1 MYQFRDDGGGC
12 SPKVRW
18 TSDLSTARG
27 ILVAVPYWG
36 ALWAA
41 IILAIWLS
49 T

>member
-1 MYQFRDDGGGC
+1 MYQFRDDAGC

-18 TSDLSTARG
+18 TSDMSLARG
-27 ILVAVPYWG
+27 ILVAVPYRG